1 MYRTAWPPAR
11 LLTLRRSRTDNGFP
25 AQSRVPSHV
34 VHSSHGGGNQRVRF
48 PLARSAPGAIHLAD
62 DQLSAGLPSG
72 WPRSA
77 APGGHERAVTALQLF
92 GIVPLEPGMN
102 SPVDGTSLVGFRSIA
117 AVVAPVAYRRQDPT
131 DESITS
137 YADVVEKVFEHMPI
151 LPAPPGAI
159 FRSRS
164 VISRWLE
171 LHYVALTDALGALE
185 GNAAARVTIRLDE
198 APLTDETLKEWQ
210 ALATES
216 LRMLRGQATA
226 ISSQSE
232 DGESEP
238 APSVLARTSFLIPR
252 DRWPSFQSS
261 VRAEAARHP
270 HLEFTVTGPW
280 PPYDFVRMQFGT

>member
-1 MYRTAWPPAR
+1 
-11 LLTLRRSRTDNGFP
+11 LSNGWLV
-25 AQSRVPSHV
+25 A
-34 VHSSHGGGNQRVRF
+34 
-48 PLARSAPGAIHLAD
+48 
-62 DQLSAGLPSG
+62 
-72 WPRSA
+72 A
-77 APGGHERAVTALQLF
+77 APGYHARTVTALQLF

-102 SPVDGTSLVGFRSIA
+102 SPVDGTSLVGFRAIA

-137 YADVVEKVFEHMPI
+137 YAEVVEKVFEHMPI
-151 LPAPPGAI
+151 LPAPPGAV

-185 GNAAARVTIRLDE
+185 GNSSARVTIRLSE

-226 ISSQSE
+226 IASQSD
-232 DGESEP
+232 DGNGEP
-238 APSVLARTSFLIPR
+238 TPAVLARTSFLIPR

-270 HLEFTVTGPW
+270 HLEFTVSGPW
-280 PPYDFVRMQFGT
+280 PPYDFARMQFGS